1 MQQQPSDAVEVY
13 EDTEDVEPIERDNDG
28 KFVAGNTASV
38 GQSRDTGIVK
48 YIKKITNGGTEMID
62 MLVKVMRGDEERLG
76 FPVNANH
83 RIDAV
88 NHLLDRAIGK
98 PKQTIEETGDEHGKE
113 VLASLQAL
121 LHVKSVGDTTDAP
134 IAPEGEDISAIKQ
147 MMRHPGETTSY
158 QPRTEE

>member
-1 MQQQPSDAVEVY
+1 MAASHNEAVEVY
-13 EDTEDVEPIERDNDG
+13 EGLEDDETIER
-28 KFVAGNTASV
+28 KPWQFQPGNQASV

-62 MLVKVMRGDEERLG
+62 MLVKVMRGDEEKLG

-121 LHVKSVGDTTDAP
+121 LHVRSADSTTDAP
-134 IAPEGEDISAIKQ
+134 IAPDESKVSAIEQ
-147 MMRHPGETTSY
+147 MKRKALPEREFY
-158 QPRTEE
+158 D